1 MTLQEIC
8 DGIRGRLAGGE
19 DIALDVGCG
28 LKRAEPGAIG
38 MDWVPESGA
47 EVVWDLNR
55 RPWPLPDDSFA
66 RVHLSHIVEHL
77 DDIVA
82 VMREVHRVARPGA
95 RVFVVTPHFSS
106 HNSYADPTHRHH
118 LAAASFEYF
127 TGRPFTTFLPPGS
140 GFELV
145 KVELTF
151 ASGVVLDW
159 TGRWIAKRFPRW
171 YERHCA
177 WIFPALDIRAEL
189 RAVKPARG
197 EMSLK
202 NAGETPA

>member
-1 MTLQEIC
+1 MEPQEIC
-8 DGIRGRLAGGE
+8 DTIRGRVAGGE
-19 DIALDVGCG
+19 ELALDVGCG

-47 EVVWDLNR
+47 EVVWDVNR
-55 RPWPLPDDSFA
+55 RPWPLPDNSFA

-82 VMREVHRVARPGA
+82 GMREVHRVARDGA
-95 RVFVVTPHFSS
+95 RVFIVTPHFSS
-106 HNSYADPTHRHH
+106 HNSYTDPTHRHH
-118 LAAASFEYF
+118 LAAATFEYF
-127 TGRPFTTFLPPGS
+127 TGRPFATFLAPGS

-151 ASGVVLDW
+151 GGNLLLDGA
-159 TGRWIAKRFPRW
+159 GRWIAKRSQRW

-177 WIFPALDIRAEL
+177 WIFPALDIRAQL
-189 RAVKPARG
+189 RAVKQAQPR
-197 EMSLK
+197 
-202 NAGETPA
+202 P